1 MRRGLAAAACM
12 LVVVGLLGCGQGQPT
27 AKTPQAPAAAA
38 IPTGPGTTTSV
49 DGVEIAYTVHR
60 VGTPTLVLVHGWMCN
75 QGYWETQI
83 APLAE
88 RFGVVTVDLPGHGK
102 SGRNRANWSIDAFGG
117 DVAALITH
125 LGLDKV
131 IVAGHS
137 MGGLVAVAAA
147 RTLPGKVIGVIGVDT
162 LHDAGRRYNP
172 EEVERLLSGLE
183 QAFVPTCTGFVRGM
197 FVPGSDA
204 ALVDRITGDMCSGP
218 GEIGVALLRA
228 YVAFDLAGALAAAG
242 VPIRSINA
250 DLWPTNL
257 EGNRALADFDV
268 VILKG
273 YGHFLMQEAPEELA
287 RAMVETAAAIA
298 AAHPAGSAP
307 AA

>member
-1 MRRGLAAAACM
+1 
-12 LVVVGLLGCGQGQPT
+12 
-27 AKTPQAPAAAA
+27 
-38 IPTGPGTTTSV
+38 
-49 DGVEIAYTVHR
+49 VEIAYTVHR

-83 APLAE
+83 GPLAE
-88 RFGVVTVDLPGHGK
+88 RFGVVTVDLPGHGS
-102 SGRNRANWSIDAFGG
+102 SGRNRANWSIDAFGN
-117 DVAALITH
+117 DVAAVITH
-125 LGLDKV
+125 LGLPKV

-147 RTLPGKVIGVIGVDT
+147 RALPGKVIGVIGVDT

-172 EEVERLLSGLE
+172 EEVERLLAGLE

-204 ALVDRITGDMCSGP
+204 ALMDRITGDMCSGP

-228 YVAFDLAGALAAAG
+228 YVAFDLAGAFAAAG
-242 VPIRSINA
+242 VPIRAINA

-257 EGNRALADFDV
+257 EGNRALADFDAM
-268 VILKG
+268 ILKG

-298 AAHPAGSAP
+298 TAHAGGPAPP
-307 AA
+307 A

>member
-1 MRRGLAAAACM
+1 MLRAMAAASA
-12 LVVVGLLGCGQGQPT
+12 LVVVAGLLGCRGGMAPGR
-27 AKTPQAPAAAA
+27 TPHAAGGSAA
-38 IPTGPGTTTSV
+38 PTGPGSIRGA

-60 VGTPTLVLVHGWMCN
+60 VGTPTLLLVHGWMCN

-88 RFGVVTVDLPGHGK
+88 RFGVVTVDLPGHGQ
-102 SGRNRANWSIDAFGG
+102 SGRKRANWSLDGFGS
-117 DVAALITH
+117 DVAAVITH

-147 RTLPGKVIGVIGVDT
+147 RALPGKVIGVIGVDT
-162 LHDAGRRYNP
+162 LHDASRRYNP

-204 ALVDRITGDMCSGP
+204 ALVDRITDDMCSGP

-228 YVAFDLAGALAAAG
+228 YVAFDLAEAFAAAR
-242 VPIRSINA
+242 VPIRSINS

-257 EGNRALADFDV
+257 EGNRALADFDA

-273 YGHFLMQEAPEELA
+273 HGHFLMQEAPEELA

-298 AAHPAGSAP
+298 AAHSGGSAP
-307 AA
+307 GA